1 MVFSEFKEQ
10 LTRSPEGWYETTL
23 PWKPNHPELPN
34 NEYGSMKRLKSLTKK
49 LRREHL
55 TEKYDTII
63 REQLAERV
71 IEKVPHPSTE
81 SDTPVPHPST
91 ESDTPVSHPSIG
103 SDTLLPRP
111 STESDPHVPH
121 PSTGS
126 DTPLPRL
133 STKSVTLVPH
143 PSTGSDTPVPHS
155 STESD
160 TPLPHPSIG
169 SDTQVPKTTESDVN
183 HASSETGSDLFVAES
198 REFYIPHKYV
208 IRESAQ
214 TTKMRIVYDASAR
227 VTPEAPSLND
237 CLYTGPP
244 LQNKIW
250 DILVQQRTYPVG
262 VAADI
267 KQAFL
272 QIRVKESERNA
283 LKFHWQPSINAEVE
297 TYCFTRVLFGLAPS
311 PFLLG
316 EMIDSHLDAWSMR
329 YPEEVARLRRSFYVD
344 DLLSGGN
351 DVAQA
356 QARKER
362 AIEIMKDATFELH
375 KWNSNCP
382 ELEGTR
388 DVNKCED
395 RSFAKQQFQVSPNES
410 SLFGLKW
417 DKAADRLSVV
427 FPRNECA
434 TTKRGVLRQLA
445 KVYDPLGLASPIRP
459 SSGSLYSVTYAT
471 RRSPGMPPVQR
482 NYVGAGKDTNTRSH
496 SRCQHH
502 DH

>member
-1 MVFSEFKEQ
+1 
-10 LTRSPEGWYETTL
+10 
-23 PWKPNHPELPN
+23 
-34 NEYGSMKRLKSLTKK
+34 
-49 LRREHL
+49 
-55 TEKYDTII
+55 
-63 REQLAERV
+63 
-71 IEKVPHPSTE
+71 
-81 SDTPVPHPST
+81 
-91 ESDTPVSHPSIG
+91 
-103 SDTLLPRP
+103 
-111 STESDPHVPH
+111 
-121 PSTGS
+121 
-126 DTPLPRL
+126 
-133 STKSVTLVPH
+133 
-143 PSTGSDTPVPHS
+143 
-155 STESD
+155 
-160 TPLPHPSIG
+160 
-169 SDTQVPKTTESDVN
+169 
-183 HASSETGSDLFVAES
+183 
-198 REFYIPHKYV
+198 
-208 IRESAQ
+208 
-214 TTKMRIVYDASAR
+214 MRIVYDASAR
-227 VTPEAPSLND
+227 ATPEAPSLND

-283 LKFHWQPSINAEVE
+283 LKFHWQPSIDAEVE
-297 TYCFTRVLFGLAPS
+297 TYRFTRVLFGLASS

-316 EMIDSHLDAWSMR
+316 GVIESHLDAWSMR

-388 DVNKCED
+388 DMNKCED

-410 SLFGLKW
+410 SLLGLKW

-434 TTKRGVLRQLA
+434 TTKCEVLRQLA
-445 KVYDPLGLASPIRP
+445 KVYDPLGLASP
-459 SSGSLYSVTYAT
+459 TT
-471 RRSPGMPPVQR
+471 PPR
-482 NYVGAGKDTNTRSH
+482 EAYIP
-496 SRCQHH
+496 
-502 DH
+502 